1 MTRSPTKAPATEH
14 VTCAVCLKEVP
25 RSEARVA
32 EAVDYVAYF
41 CGLDCFERWQR
52 DHPAA
57 SPPAAAPR

>member
-1 MTRSPTKAPATEH
+1 MVRSLTNSPAPEH

-25 RSEARVA
+25 RSEAQVA

-41 CGLDCFERWQR
+41 CGLDCFERWKR

-57 SPPAAAPR
+57 NPPTAAPR